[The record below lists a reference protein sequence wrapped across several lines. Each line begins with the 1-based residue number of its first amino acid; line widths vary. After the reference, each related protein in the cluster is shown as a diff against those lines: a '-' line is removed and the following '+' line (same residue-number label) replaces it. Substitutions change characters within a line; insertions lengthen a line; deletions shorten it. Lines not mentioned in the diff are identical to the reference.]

1 MAFSSNKLLAIDW
14 DRRNLRLVSVRL
26 RADGVELLKAVSA
39 PIPAGLALDDAES
52 LGAFIREAV
61 RQAKIGTRRALLSVS
76 RDQVVLNT
84 LPMPP
89 AEANDLPNMVRFQI
103 AKELPFAAEQATIDF
118 AIRGEFDPREAST
131 VLVAA
136 VRNEQLQFYERVAAE
151 AGLTVER
158 IGLRPHANLIAVLA
172 KAADLESKSV
182 LVVDVGPQLSE
193 INIIREGGLAFSRA
207 ASVSIPEGERLGEAH
222 LQDSRIESLPLL
234 ERQIDEAA
242 RQAVGNLMVE
252 VLRSYEAYRA
262 TEPAATLDRVVVCG
276 ATGLEPQLAETLG
289 ARFAVPASLYMPDR
303 ALGLPPQRAKE
314 LRGFSAALGLA
325 IGHGGKGL
333 AHFDFLHPKKPV
345 SRRAVRLKKVPIV
358 VATACLFLASG
369 VGVYVQTIRPLE
381 ARRKELSAQID
392 AKNKVAKNVEEFAAQ
407 LEALEKWQASE
418 QYWPEIL
425 VQLTELLPSEQEVLV
440 MRADFETRRPPRK
453 SNERPSGMRLRLRTA
468 SLGGVNEVAAA
479 LRDAGFTDVKA
490 GKEVPFA
497 SRQQEVYHFD
507 TGVEA
512 EIPRRKAPPKAE
524 QDEVPPPEETAT
536 PPAETGVGV
545 PADQPDEATRAGPD
559 AAASPSGGSVLPEEA
574 GPVGEVVPA
583 GEVVPGG
590 VAAEGEG
597 SPSAEEGSPLA
608 PPPGDESLV
617 PPDGATPP
625 ATIDE
630 FADESPPSVTDEG
643 IEVGGPKTEDAP
655 PLDIPEDEEPADPE
669 GPGPLELDPTTG
681 LMETEE
687 LEELSLEEKAARL
700 EEAMRSGQGEAGEDP
715 EELKGLPPPPPPPAA
730 TQATRLQQGPRQPGL
745 RGGLTTQ
752 PASAPA
758 GRQAEG
764 GPTTRPATTQPAG
777 ATTRPVREGHRLDRI
792 RRGSRRDRGV
802 TASPPAAAGE
812 KSQSGESPPALQDEG
827 GAP

>member
-39 PIPAGLALDDAES
+39 PIPPGLAMDDAES

-103 AKELPFAAEQATIDF
+103 AKELPFSAEQATIDF
-118 AIRGEFDPREAST
+118 AVRGEFDPREAST

-303 ALGLPPQRAKE
+303 ALGLSPQRAKE

-333 AHFDFLHPKKPV
+333 GHFDFLHPKKPV
-345 SRRAVRLKKVPIV
+345 SRRAVRLKKVPIA
-358 VATACLFLASG
+358 VATACLFVASG

-381 ARRKELSAQID
+381 ARRKELSKQID
-392 AKNKVAKNVEEFAAQ
+392 AKSKVAKNVEEFAAQ

-425 VQLTELLPSEQEVLV
+425 ARLTELLPSEQEVLV

-479 LRDAGFTDVKA
+479 LRDAGFMEVKA

-497 SRQQEVYHFD
+497 TRQQDVYHFD

-512 EIPRRKAPPKAE
+512 ELPRRTAPPKEE
-524 QDEVPPPEETAT
+524 QDEVPPPEETT
-536 PPAETGVGV
+536 PPSVEPGVGAPADRPGETTGAAPGAASVITGEPQAPEQSARPDEGVPEEETAEGEPVV
-545 PADQPDEATRAGPD
+545 PAD
-559 AAASPSGGSVLPEEA
+559 
-574 GPVGEVVPA
+574 
-583 GEVVPGG
+583 
-590 VAAEGEG
+590 EGE
-597 SPSAEEGSPLA
+597 PL
-608 PPPGDESLV
+608 PPPPADEESLV
-617 PPDGATPP
+617 PPDGRTPP
-625 ATIDE
+625 AAMDE
-630 FADESPPSVTDEG
+630 PADESPPSAADDGV
-643 IEVGGPKTEDAP
+643 EVGGPKAEEGG
-655 PLDIPEDEEPADPE
+655 PLDTPEDEKPADPQ
-669 GPGPLELDPTTG
+669 GPDSLEPDPESG
-681 LMETEE
+681 SMETEG
-687 LEELSLEEKAARL
+687 LEHLSLEEKAARL
-700 EEAMRSGQGEAGEDP
+700 EEAMRNGNSEEDP
-715 EELKGLPPPPPPPAA
+715 EELKGLPPPPPPPAT
-730 TQATRLQQGPRQPGL
+730 TQAARFQQTPRQPGSA
-745 RGGLTTQ
+745 GVQPTTQ

-758 GRQAEG
+758 GRHVGG
-764 GPTTRPATTQPAG
+764 GPTTRPATTQPART
-777 ATTRPVREGHRLDRI
+777 TTRPAREGNRPDRI

-802 TASPPAAAGE
+802 SVGSPAAAGAT
-812 KSQSGESPPALQDEG
+812 SGGGESPPALQDEG